1 MEGRNKRIKIKPMDN
16 QVNLQEV
23 IEDLKSLNE
32 LEIKEELISNDLAK
46 QLAESFTIAYRS
58 LMITNNIT
66 E

>member
-1 MEGRNKRIKIKPMDN
+1 MDN